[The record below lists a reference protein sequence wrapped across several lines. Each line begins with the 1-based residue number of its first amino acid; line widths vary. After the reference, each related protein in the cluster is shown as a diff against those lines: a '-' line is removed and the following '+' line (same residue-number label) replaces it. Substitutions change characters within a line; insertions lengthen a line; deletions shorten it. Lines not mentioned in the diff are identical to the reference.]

1 MEVAKAMTYERTRE
15 RDPRLAPEPETERP
29 ATRDERRSDETE
41 PNTNPW
47 TREGADAPDAADIEE
62 PEEQR

>member
-1 MEVAKAMTYERTRE
+1 MTDERAPQ
-15 RDPRLAPEPETERP
+15 RDPRVDPERSTDRP
-29 ATRDERRSDETE
+29 DDGRPDSTDED
-41 PNTNPW
+41 PNPW

>member
-1 MEVAKAMTYERTRE
+1 MTDERGPE
-15 RDPRLAPEPETERP
+15 RDPRVDPERVKDRSEDDGPEST
-29 ATRDERRSDETE
+29 DED
-41 PNTNPW
+41 PNPW

>member
-1 MEVAKAMTYERTRE
+1 MTDERAPE
-15 RDPRLAPEPETERP
+15 RDPRVEPEHPKE
-29 ATRDERRSDETE
+29 AQEGGHE
-41 PNTNPW
+41 PDPKNENPNPW

>member
-1 MEVAKAMTYERTRE
+1 MTDERTRE
-15 RDPRLAPEPETERP
+15 RDPRLEPEPGTERP
-29 ATRDERRSDETE
+29 ATRDEDRPEKTE

>member
-1 MEVAKAMTYERTRE
+1 MTDERTNE
-15 RDPRLAPEPETERP
+15 RDPRLAPQPGTERP
-29 ATRDERRSDETE
+29 ATWDDDRADKTE
-41 PNTNPW
+41 PDTNPW

>member
-1 MEVAKAMTYERTRE
+1 MTDERAPE
-15 RDPRLAPEPETERP
+15 RDPRVDPERGKDRPE
-29 ATRDERRSDETE
+29 DEGPESTDED
-41 PNTNPW
+41 PNPW